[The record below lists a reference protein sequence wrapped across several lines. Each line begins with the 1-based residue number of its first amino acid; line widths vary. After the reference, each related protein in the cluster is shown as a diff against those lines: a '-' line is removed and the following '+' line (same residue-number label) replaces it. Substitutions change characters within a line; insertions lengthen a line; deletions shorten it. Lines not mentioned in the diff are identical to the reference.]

1 MTKKIRSRKKLT
13 RQEQRDLDLEITF
26 MEGLLQREPRYVEAL
41 QVLGDDYTRRGN
53 FGAGVK
59 VDEKLVLLRPDDP
72 MTHYNLAC
80 SYALTSQF
88 EHAVTAL
95 ERAISRGFQDFKA
108 LAKDPDLA
116 ELRQHPIFK
125 KLEAK
130 IRPRRIKVQ

>member
-1 MTKKIRSRKKLT
+1 MIKKNRSRKKLT
-13 RQEQRDLDLEITF
+13 RQEQRDLDLEISF

-53 FGAGVK
+53 FGAGLK
-59 VDEKLVLLRPDDP
+59 VDEKLVQLRPDDP
-72 MTHYNLAC
+72 MTHYNMAC
-80 SYALTSQF
+80 SYALLSRF
-88 EHAVTAL
+88 EQAVTAL
-95 ERAISRGFQDFKA
+95 DRAITRGFNDFKS

-125 KLEAK
+125 KLEPK

>member
-1 MTKKIRSRKKLT
+1 MTKKPRSRKKLT
-13 RQEQRDLDLEITF
+13 RQEQRDLDLEISF

-59 VDEKLVLLRPDDP
+59 VDEKLVQLRPDDP

-80 SYALTSQF
+80 SYALLSQF
-88 EHAVTAL
+88 EPAVTAL
-95 ERAISRGFQDFKA
+95 ERAIARGFNDFKS
-108 LAKDPDLA
+108 LLKDPDLA
-116 ELRQHPIFK
+116 ELRQHPLFK
-125 KLEAK
+125 KLETK

>member
-1 MTKKIRSRKKLT
+1 MTKKPRSRKKLT

-53 FGAGVK
+53 FGAGLK
-59 VDEKLVLLRPDDP
+59 VDERLVQLRPDDP
-72 MTHYNLAC
+72 MNHYNLAC

-88 EHAVTAL
+88 EQAVSSL
-95 ERAISRGFQDFKA
+95 EHAISRGYDDFKA

-116 ELRQHPIFK
+116 ELRQHPLFK
-125 KLEAK
+125 KLEPK